1 MIEAYG
7 KQLVFELVNN
17 LIKNNFNI
25 KKSNIGD
32 I

>member
-25 KKSNIGD
+25 KKSKIGD